1 MNIQQM
7 NKYELMDMLKIMVG
21 LLTEEQKKQLNDII
35 QGKNLTDIESVLY
48 Y

>member
-1 MNIQQM
+1 MNIKQM

-21 LLTEEQKKQLNDII
+21 LLTEEQKKQFNDII